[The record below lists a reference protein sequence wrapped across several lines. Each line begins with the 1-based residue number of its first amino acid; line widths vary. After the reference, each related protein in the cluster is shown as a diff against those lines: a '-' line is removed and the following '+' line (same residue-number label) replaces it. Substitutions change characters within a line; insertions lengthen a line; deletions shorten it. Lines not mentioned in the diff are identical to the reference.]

1 MNIAIASDH
10 GGFELKEEILKNF
23 LKSKEFVFSDL
34 GSFSLVSDDY
44 PDFAKLVCEAVLSKK
59 ADYGILICTTGVGM
73 SIAANRF
80 RGIRAALCHSVEL
93 AKQSREH
100 LDANVL
106 VLGRK
111 QTTPKT
117 AVEIV
122 HVFLTTPFSKAE
134 RHLRRLNKIDCFC

>member
-10 GGFELKEEILKNF
+10 GGFVLKEEILKNF
-23 LKSKEFVFSDL
+23 FKSKEFIFIDI

-44 PDFAKLVCEAVLSKK
+44 PDFAKLVCDAVLSKK
-59 ADYGILICTTGVGM
+59 ADYGVLICTTGVGM

-80 RGIRAALCHSVEL
+80 KGIRAALCHSVEL
-93 AKQSREH
+93 AEQSREH

-111 QTTPKT
+111 QTSVKT
-117 AVEIV
+117 AVEITR
-122 HVFLTTPFSKAE
+122 VFLTTPFSKAE
-134 RHLRRLNKIDCFC
+134 RHVRRLNKIDCFC